1 MHYLE
6 DNLRVRPVP
15 LENTAQ
21 DPHVLPALLVDI
33 KQRHLV
39 QRHVP
44 LVYLVPQDLPIR
56 PVHVP
61 LLRIGCVQPV
71 LYVPLEHGEVPPVQ
85 SQQTQDALLVWRDPH
100 SVQ

>member
-1 MHYLE
+1 
-6 DNLRVRPVP
+6 
-15 LENTAQ
+15 
-21 DPHVLPALLVDI
+21 
-33 KQRHLV
+33 
-39 QRHVP
+39 
-44 LVYLVPQDLPIR
+44 
-56 PVHVP
+56 VHVP